1 MLTGRSPSLSEVK
14 GATGNFVRAAATR
27 TGRKRMAEYMAG
39 KVADYAD
46 GDRKVVVCGDAE
58 VGVFQIG
65 GEFYA
70 WHNRCAHRAGP
81 VCQGR
86 IMKRVLEPVASD
98 KTTRTQQYD
107 EAESNIVC
115 PWHGYEFSIRSGFH
129 QGNSRVRLRKAEL
142 TIRDG
147 EIYVSV

>member
-1 MLTGRSPSLSEVK
+1 
-14 GATGNFVRAAATR
+14 
-27 TGRKRMAEYMAG
+27 MAEYMAG
-39 KVADYAD
+39 NVGDYAD
-46 GDRKVVVCGDAE
+46 GGRKVVVCGDKE
-58 VGVFQIG
+58 VGVFRIG
-65 GEFYA
+65 DEFYA

-86 IMKRVLEPVASD
+86 IMKRVIEPVAD
-98 KTTRTQQYD
+98 DGTTRTLEYD
-107 EAESNIVC
+107 PAETNIVC

-142 TIRDG
+142 AIRDG